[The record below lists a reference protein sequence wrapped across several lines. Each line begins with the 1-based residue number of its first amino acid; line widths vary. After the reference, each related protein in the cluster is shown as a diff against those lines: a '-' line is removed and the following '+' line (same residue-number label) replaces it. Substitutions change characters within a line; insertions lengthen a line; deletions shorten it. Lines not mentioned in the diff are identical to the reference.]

1 VAWSRR
7 HRAVQ
12 DWVQG
17 EAGVHACVLERD
29 ARSGRS
35 GRLADIVWH
44 GRGCVAR

>member
-1 VAWSRR
+1 VAWSRH

-12 DWVQG
+12 VWVQG
-17 EAGVHACVLERD
+17 DTGVHTCVLERD

-35 GRLADIVWH
+35 RWLADVSWH